1 MLKTTIVGGA
11 LLAIG
16 VAAVAYIQVV
26 QAQDRSAVKQV
37 PSAAA
42 AAVRVP
48 DRAVVDRYCVTC
60 HNDRLKTGGLSLD
73 KVDLA
78 DAGANSELLE
88 KVVRKLRAGL
98 MPPEGRP
105 RPDAAALE
113 TFTASLETLL
123 DRHASAAP
131 NPGRVASR
139 RLNRAEYV
147 NVIHDLLALE
157 VDGSGLLPSDMAGF
171 GFDNNADVLSI
182 TPALMARYITAATK
196 ISRLA
201 VASPDNRT
209 TTSVYKVEFGTRQDA
224 RMGEDMPF
232 GTHGGLA
239 VRHAFPLD
247 GDYTFS
253 MRMVKDGTVS
263 TIYGIEEDEQ
273 EIELRIDHALVKRF
287 KIGGKYKGPDPGVL
301 IAVPE
306 DDLEGHKV
314 HDYRVNADKELQIRL
329 PVRAGTRLITV
340 GFTDSM
346 PTFGGRTRGGGGR
359 GAGIDVLQIAGPFD
373 ARPPEETPSRAQ
385 IFSCRPP
392 RRSSPDTQASEE
404 ACARKII
411 TTLTRRAYR
420 RPVAAR
426 DVDPLLEI
434 YRDGRRERDFEF
446 GIERALEA
454 LLSSPKFLM
463 RVETE
468 PAGARPGGIYAL
480 SDLELASRL
489 SFFLWRSMPDD
500 ELLDVAARGSLKTPA
515 VLEQQV
521 KRMLADRRSLR
532 FVDDFSEQW
541 LQVRNMRNHDVDPVL
556 FGAFD
561 PTLRDAMLREIEL
574 FFESQV
580 REDRPI
586 PELLTANYTFLNEQ
600 LAQHYGIADIYGS
613 HFRRVTLSD
622 ERRFGLLG
630 KASILAETSYSNR
643 TSVVLRGKWILENLL
658 GAPPPPPPPNV
669 PPLKENKPGE
679 KPAALRER
687 MEQHR
692 NNPVCA
698 SCHNRMDPLGFAL
711 EHFDAIGRWRENDGG
726 AAINSTITLD
736 GQTID
741 SPKAFRDAL
750 VGRGQ
755 QFVSTVAEKMV
766 TYALGRGVDYADAP
780 MIRQLVRDLEQHD
793 YRWSSLVLGVIRSA
807 PFQMRRVPGPEV
819 AATTAA
825 AGSRQ

>member
-1 MLKTTIVGGA
+1 MSKSRLVMTGIA
-11 LLAIG
+11 AIG
-16 VAAVAYIQVV
+16 LGTAVYAEVLHAQAKPAAAVA
-26 QAQDRSAVKQV
+26 
-37 PSAAA
+37 P
-42 AAVRVP
+42 RVP
-48 DRAVVDRYCVTC
+48 DRAVVDRYCSTC

-73 KVDLA
+73 KVDIG
-78 DAGANSELLE
+78 DAGANSEVLE

-105 RPDAAALE
+105 KPDAATLE

-147 NVIHDLLALE
+147 NVIHDLMALE
-157 VDGSGLLPSDMAGF
+157 VDGTELLPSDMAGF

-209 TTSVYKVEFGTRQDA
+209 STSVYKVEFGTRQDA
-224 RMGEDMPF
+224 RMSEDMPF
-232 GTHGGLA
+232 GTHGGVA
-239 VRHAFPLD
+239 VRHTFPLD
-247 GDYTFS
+247 GDYTFA

-301 IAVPE
+301 IAIPE
-306 DDLEGHKV
+306 DDLEGHKI

-346 PTFGGRTRGGGGR
+346 PTFGGRSRGGGR
-359 GAGIDVLQIAGPFD
+359 SAGIDVLQIAGPFD
-373 ARPPEETPSRAQ
+373 ARSPEETPSRKQ
-385 IFSCRPP
+385 IFSCRP
-392 RRSSPDTQASEE
+392 SSGRDEE
-404 ACARKII
+404 PCARKII
-411 TTLTRRAYR
+411 MTLTRRAYR
-420 RPVAAR
+420 RPVAPR
-426 DVDPLLEI
+426 DVDPLMEI
-434 YRDGRRERDFEF
+434 YREGRGERDFEF
-446 GIERALEA
+446 GIERAIEA

-468 PAGARPGGIYAL
+468 PAGARPGGVYAL

-561 PTLRDAMLREIEL
+561 PTLRDAMLRETEL
-574 FFESQV
+574 FFESQL

-586 PELLTANYTFLNEQ
+586 PELMTANYTFLNEQ
-600 LAQHYGIADIYGS
+600 LAQHYGITDIYGS
-613 HFRRVTLSD
+613 HFRRVTLTD
-622 ERRFGLLG
+622 DRRFGLLG

-726 AAINSTITLD
+726 AEINATIALD

-780 MIRQLVRDLEQHD
+780 MIRQLVRDLGRND
-793 YRWSSLVLGVIRSA
+793 DRWSALVLGVIKSA
-807 PFQMRRVPGPEV
+807 PFQMRRVPASEP

-825 AGSRQ
+825 ADTRQ